1 MKPPPILSSPRTS
14 LMLLLAMVMVIM
26 RSYTINKQVIT
37 LQNDLDNA
45 YWRIGKGSQHRIQ
58 LMNQIETAK

>member
-14 LMLLLAMVMVIM
+14 LMLLLVMVMVVM
-26 RSYTINKQVIT
+26 RSYTMNKQLLT

-45 YWRIGKGSQHRIQ
+45 YWRIRQG
-58 LMNQIETAK
+58 